1 MTFGALFYLSSS
13 TAVFAVA
20 LLSTINN
27 ILLAS
32 LIILRLVRHQR
43 HARKVLG
50 AEHGSP
56 YFTVITM
63 CIESSALI
71 VVFSAVYIVLL
82 LVQPIQSDMVLIPL
96 LLLPHICVGGL
107 EF

>member
-1 MTFGALFYLSSS
+1 MFLALFYFSRSSS
-13 TAVFAVA
+13 VFAVA
-20 LLSTINN
+20 LLSTAN
-27 ILLAS
+27 IILAS

-43 HARKVLG
+43 YVRKVLG

-63 CIESSALI
+63 SIESSALI
-71 VVFSAVYIVLL
+71 VIFSAVYTVLAL
-82 LVQPIQSDMVLIPL
+82 MQPIQTGSVFVPL

-107 EF
+107 